1 LKLSVGRCNTV
12 LIGGCKMEVDMRKIA
27 DYLSE
32 NTKVAEE
39 LKNKVALLIAIK
51 DTLNKEQ
58 Y

>member
-1 LKLSVGRCNTV
+1 
-12 LIGGCKMEVDMRKIA
+12 MEVDMRKIA